1 MGVWRPRQNGWVFAA
16 SSSTLYTDWD
26 ALQSKLTQGE
36 PAMMPI
42 RFLADESGATAI
54 EYGLIA
60 ALIAVVIIVAL
71 TALGANI
78 SAKFQTIADSVA
90 AAS

>member
-1 MGVWRPRQNGWVFAA
+1 MESRTRCGGRKTSTADQA
-16 SSSTLYTDWD
+16 SFQERVMIT
-26 ALQSKLTQGE
+26 K
-36 PAMMPI
+36 
-42 RFLADESGATAI
+42 FFNDESGATAI

-71 TALGANI
+71 TALGESI
-78 SAKFQTIADSVA
+78 SVKFDSISTAVS